1 MQKAVLLVQFLM
13 MFFGINYTTNLIA
26 GQDIYA
32 NSVFVLIFRII
43 LVLFA
48 LYILKRVLIS
58 MSGGKKRKKKKNKKK
73 KKKTTNKNSN
83 NSGSSLYRFKY

>member
-1 MQKAVLLVQFLM
+1 M

-32 NSVFVLIFRII
+32 NSVFVLIFRIV

-58 MSGGKKRKKKKNKKK
+58 MSGGKKRKKKSVSKKK
-73 KKKTTNKNSN
+73 KNKTNKKRTNSD
-83 NSGSSLYRFKY
+83 SSLYRFKY